1 MKSRKFSLIAA
12 GIALTMTMAACAGE
26 GAGSSNGSGNGDG
39 SGAAENTDE
48 GGEVDNS
55 DLTVGVAMPTQSMQR
70 WLDDGNNMK
79 AELEAE
85 GYNVDLQYAE
95 DDIPT
100 QVSQI
105 ENMVTQGV
113 DVLVIASID
122 GSALT
127 SALESAAENDI
138 PVIAYDR
145 LIRDSEHVNYYTTF
159 DNYQVGQLQGNYLVE
174 ALGLPEAEGPFN
186 VEVFAGSPDDNNAK
200 FFWQGAIDVIEP
212 FIESGQIVIPSG
224 QTSFEQAAILRWEP
238 STAQARMDNLM
249 TGNYSDKE
257 LHAVLSPNDS
267 VALGI
272 VASLDSLGY
281 GAGQDFPIITGQ
293 DADRA
298 NVTNIIAGKQTMTV
312 FKDTRALAKQA
323 VNMVDALLKGTEP
336 EVNDTETYDN
346 GVKVVPSY
354 LLIPYEVDIDNYE
367 EILIESGYYDAD
379 ELS

>member
-12 GIALTMTMAACAGE
+12 GIALAMTMAACAGE
-26 GAGSSNGSGNGDG
+26 GAGSSNGNGNGN
-39 SGAAENTDE
+39 GAAENADE

-354 LLIPYEVDIDNYE
+354 LLVPYEVDADNYE
-367 EILIESGYYDAD
+367 ELLIESGYYEEEDI
-379 ELS
+379 S

>member
-26 GAGSSNGSGNGDG
+26 GAGSSNGNGNGN
-39 SGAAENTDE
+39 GAAENADE

>member
-26 GAGSSNGSGNGDG
+26 GAGSSNGRGNGDG

-186 VEVFAGSPDDNNAK
+186 VEVFAGSPDDNNAT

>member
-1 MKSRKFSLIAA
+1 MPNSLVEEQLRSLGVSKMLPHRCGNDPDSFKSRGDSMQNRKLSFVAA
-12 GIALTMTMAACAGE
+12 GIALAMTMAACAGG
-26 GAGSSNGSGNGDG
+26 GAGSNENENGAEGNGAG
-39 SGAAENTDE
+39 SD
-48 GGEVDNS
+48 VDTS
-55 DLTVGVAMPTQSMQR
+55 DMTVGVAMPTQSMQR

-85 GYNVDLQYAE
+85 GYTVDLQYAE

-212 FIESGQIVIPSG
+212 FIESGQIVKIG
-224 QTSFEQAAILRWEP
+224 
-238 STAQARMDNLM
+238 
-249 TGNYSDKE
+249 
-257 LHAVLSPNDS
+257 
-267 VALGI
+267 
-272 VASLDSLGY
+272 
-281 GAGQDFPIITGQ
+281 
-293 DADRA
+293 RA
-298 NVTNIIAGKQTMTV
+298 HV
-312 FKDTRALAKQA
+312 
-323 VNMVDALLKGTEP
+323 
-336 EVNDTETYDN
+336 
-346 GVKVVPSY
+346 
-354 LLIPYEVDIDNYE
+354 
-367 EILIESGYYDAD
+367 
-379 ELS
+379 

>member
-1 MKSRKFSLIAA
+1 
-12 GIALTMTMAACAGE
+12 
-26 GAGSSNGSGNGDG
+26 
-39 SGAAENTDE
+39 
-48 GGEVDNS
+48 
-55 DLTVGVAMPTQSMQR
+55 MPTQSMQR

>member
-1 MKSRKFSLIAA
+1 MQNRKLSFVAA
-12 GIALTMTMAACAGE
+12 GIALAMTMAACAGG
-26 GAGSSNGSGNGDG
+26 GAGSNENENGAEGNGAG
-39 SGAAENTDE
+39 S
-48 GGEVDNS
+48 EVDTS
-55 DLTVGVAMPTQSMQR
+55 DMTVGVAMPTQSMQR

-85 GYNVDLQYAE
+85 GYTVDLQYAE

-127 SALESAAENDI
+127 SALESAADNDI

-145 LIRDSEHVNYYTTF
+145 LIRDSEHVDYYTTF
-159 DNYQVGQLQGNYLVE
+159 DNYEVGQLQGNYLVD
-174 ALGLPEAEGPFN
+174 ALGLPDEEGPFN
-186 VEVFAGSPDDNNAK
+186 VEVFAGSPDDNNAT
-200 FFWQGAIDVIEP
+200 FFWQGAMDVIEP
-212 FIESGQIVIPSG
+212 YIESGEIVVPSG
-224 QTSFEQAAILRWEP
+224 QTEFEQAAILRWEP
-238 STAQARMDNLM
+238 STAQERMDNLM
-249 TGNYSDKE
+249 TGNYSDQD
-257 LHAVLSPNDS
+257 LDAVLSPNDS

-272 VASLDSLGY
+272 VASLESLGY
-281 GAGQDFPIITGQ
+281 GSGQDFPIITGQ
-293 DADRA
+293 DADKA
-298 NVTNIIAGKQTMTV
+298 NMRNIIEGKQTMSV

-354 LLIPYEVDIDNYE
+354 LLVPYEVDADNYE
-367 EILIESGYYDAD
+367 ELLIESGYYEEEDI
-379 ELS
+379 S